1 MTKPA
6 KPADIVSIMLAQRL
20 AESKQNRVF
29 EKSLNYGQVKDPSDG
44 AVIPENRNID
54 EDQLFMLRGPTL
66 ELKNSIFDPSGS
78 DPETVETSEESDETT
93 KAPKGQF
100 VPNKLNYHQIG
111 YQPSDS
117 KTPNYVIVPSSS
129 SKKSHKK
136 SCRHHNPRTTAS
148 PSETETATT
157 PSNCGCAKN
166 LVVDVVNRFPNKKH
180 HYKSPISVPSL
191 IYSIS
196 T

>member
-1 MTKPA
+1 
-6 KPADIVSIMLAQRL
+6 MLAQRL

-29 EKSLNYGQVKDPSDG
+29 EKSLNYGQVKEPTDG
-44 AVIPENRNID
+44 ADNPEYRNID
-54 EDQLFMLRGPTL
+54 EDQLFMQKGPTL
-66 ELKNSIFDPSGS
+66 ELKNTIFDHPSGS
-78 DPETVETSEESDETT
+78 DMETVEESEESEETT
-93 KAPKGQF
+93 KAPSKKGQF

-117 KTPNYVIVPSSS
+117 KTPNYVVVPSSK

-136 SCRHHNPRTTAS
+136 SCRHHHNPQTTES
-148 PSETETATT
+148 PSEEETT

-166 LVVDVVNRFPNKKH
+166 LVVDLVNRFPNKRRNQ
-180 HYKSPISVPSL
+180 KSPISVPSL
-191 IYSIS
+191 IYSIA